1 MTTTS
6 RLRGRLGLA
15 TAVLLLGH
23 LLPLFIVGKGVNSLD
38 WNTMAARWAALP
50 WRIWDLALVL
60 VCCAYA
66 AVLLWGWWRGHRER
80 LVSGICYGVL
90 IVAVLLAGCFAI
102 VTFSS
107 GLG

>member
-6 RLRGRLGLA
+6 RLRGWLGLA
-15 TAVLLLGH
+15 AAVLLLGH

-60 VCCAYA
+60 ACCAYA

-90 IVAVLLAGCFAI
+90 IAAVLLAGGFAI
-102 VTFSS
+102 VTFSP